1 MDTAEIIRNFAL
13 DGNAVSV
20 KPLGDGFINDTFV
33 AVADSGRRYILQRKN
48 KNIFVEEYQDALTND
63 IIRCAKDIYIY
74 AWTGNNIYVKPD
86 NGRWPEREQYQRA
99 AIKKCNELLAL
110 INMARRLFHLKGKKV
125 RYWSQMTL
133 DTRALLARWHEANAK
148 QYGM

>member
-1 MDTAEIIRNFAL
+1 MAVNVGQRNVPDTSANRQLEACQKAMDLAIHTIQIC
-13 DGNAVSV
+13 
-20 KPLGDGFINDTFV
+20 
-33 AVADSGRRYILQRKN
+33 KN

-74 AWTGNNIYVKPD
+74 AWSGNNVYVKPD
-86 NGRWPEREQYQRA
+86 NGRWPEREKYQRA
-99 AIKKCNELLAL
+99 AIMKCNELLAL

-133 DTRALLARWHEANAK
+133 DARALLARWHEANAK

>member
-1 MDTAEIIRNFAL
+1 MDLAIHTIQICR
-13 DGNAVSV
+13 
-20 KPLGDGFINDTFV
+20 
-33 AVADSGRRYILQRKN
+33 N

-74 AWTGNNIYVKPD
+74 AWSGNNVYVKPD
-86 NGRWPEREQYQRA
+86 NGRWPEREKYQKA
-99 AIKKCNELLAL
+99 AIMKCNELLAL

-125 RYWSQMTL
+125 RYWSQMTI
-133 DTRALLARWHEANAK
+133 DARALLVRWHEANAK